1 MFISNSIEKQVSYH
15 KLFHLYLYFYYL
27 LEPTFKQADSEPK
40 YESKYE
46 PINSPDNWAEN
57 SPLSARLGE
66 EQILQRRNDE
76 IKIED
81 ISASDEK
88 IKKARD
94 ILPSS
99 EALKSGT

>member
-1 MFISNSIEKQVSYH
+1 MVSYH
-15 KLFHLYLYFYYL
+15 KLFHQYLYFYYS

-76 IKIED
+76 IKIKN

>member
-1 MFISNSIEKQVSYH
+1 MQNKTF
-15 KLFHLYLYFYYL
+15 LL
-27 LEPTFKQADSEPK
+27 LEPTFKRVDSEPK
-40 YESKYE
+40 YEPEDPFS
-46 PINSPDNWAEN
+46 SPENWAEN
-57 SPLSARLGE
+57 SQLSGRFGE

-81 ISASDEK
+81 KISSDE